1 MFPGQKGRAFSAAES
16 KKGTSA
22 DGIEIAM
29 ASRGCPLP
37 PEGLGW
43 GAAKSPCGGGSAVGP
58 AVARRSGSAVIVTGA
73 INTAASDAGGKRGG
87 NNGGT
92 PTGGTSKAG
101 KDGSTTATGNE
112 PIGGADGS
120 A

>member
-1 MFPGQKGRAFSAAES
+1 MG
-16 KKGTSA
+16 
-22 DGIEIAM
+22 
-29 ASRGCPLP
+29 SRGCPFP
-37 PEGLGW
+37 PEGLGRRP
-43 GAAKSPCGGGSAVGP
+43 AKSRYVNGSAGGP
-58 AVARRSGSAVIVTGA
+58 AVAWCSGSVVIVTAA

-101 KDGSTTATGNE
+101 KDGSITATGNG
-112 PIGGADGS
+112 PIGGAAGS